1 MREVEITGAAAS
13 KFEGGYPQI
22 SLKDLDNENDFT
34 NNGEWVALM
43 KGGHFVASAYLAK
56 EGNGIGWILSRK
68 ENQPIDEN
76 FFTKLFKHAFNQRV
90 PLQEKGLSAYRLFN
104 GQGDGLGGLTI
115 DNYDGEIVISWEN
128 DGIFNQRRIILQAI
142 ANSLES
148 YQNLYEVKHFEKGS
162 EIKAVNGMAPNPQ
175 VEKNITENGT
185 IYPIHLAGATKTGLE
200 IGYRDV
206 RKQIKKNS
214 QAKVALNLLF
224 DQTGFV
230 AATIMGGSV
239 QTEDVD
245 QNKRAK
251 TDLVQEFAANS
262 VQSDA
267 QTVRIMDIKGYL
279 DYASKHDLRFDVIT
293 INLPVFLR
301 SKKGNFNIRKD
312 LKELLTIVFALANSQ
327 ADIFL
332 TTQTTSVSIRD
343 LRSNAQ
349 DALNNT
355 QHAFIEKEVFKAPAD
370 FPFDKEYLRESP
382 IKGLWFKLQK

>member
-1 MREVEITGAAAS
+1 M
-13 KFEGGYPQI
+13 
-22 SLKDLDNENDFT
+22 
-34 NNGEWVALM
+34 
-43 KGGHFVASAYLAK
+43 
-56 EGNGIGWILSRK
+56 
-68 ENQPIDEN
+68 
-76 FFTKLFKHAFNQRV
+76 
-90 PLQEKGLSAYRLFN
+90 
-104 GQGDGLGGLTI
+104 
-115 DNYDGEIVISWEN
+115 
-128 DGIFNQRRIILQAI
+128 QAI